1 MFRDFPLAMHSDAQ
15 GAAEAANC
23 ASDQGKFWEYHDKLF
38 ENQRALSTDSLKK
51 YAVDLQLDSQEFDAC
66 LDSGKYT
73 EDVQSDL
80 LNGQALGVTGTPA
93 FFINGRFL
101 NGAQPFEMFAQIIDE
116 ELRRSRASPHVDAIR
131 RARRET
137 RPGGRKVAVVVCE
150 EGGSVSV

>member
-1 MFRDFPLAMHSDAQ
+1 MMHRCTEWQHERATTMVAHVGEAKITQRELNAAVKVKNAQAFYDARR
-15 GAAEAANC
+15 AVLEELRRARVLKSETEARGITEEA
-23 ASDQGKFWEYHDKLF
+23 LF
-38 ENQRALSTDSLKK
+38 AVAVKDISSATD
-51 YAVDLQLDSQEFDAC
+51 
-66 LDSGKYT
+66 T
-73 EDVQSDL
+73 EI
-80 LNGQALGVTGTPA
+80 AA